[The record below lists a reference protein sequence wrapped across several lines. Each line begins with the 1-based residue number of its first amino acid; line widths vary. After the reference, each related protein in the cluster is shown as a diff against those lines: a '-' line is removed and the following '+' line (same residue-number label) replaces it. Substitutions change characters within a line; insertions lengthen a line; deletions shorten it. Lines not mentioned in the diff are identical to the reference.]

1 MSGNRGE
8 LLVDRLVSLS
18 RCPSYAV
25 LVVDTE
31 TLEVDAYGP
40 YDGLGATVAA
50 DRFRIELDAEGLREV
65 IVGVSRL
72 HGPADS
78 GTRRTTGEPSGHP
91 WPPGSLRPPTIDDA

>member
-1 MSGNRGE
+1 MSGNRCE
-8 LLVDRLVSLS
+8 SWADQMVSLS

-50 DRFRIELDAEGLREV
+50 DRFRNELDAEGLV
-65 IVGVSRL
+65 LQG
-72 HGPADS
+72 
-78 GTRRTTGEPSGHP
+78 
-91 WPPGSLRPPTIDDA
+91 